1 MELFLACAASNLRE
15 LEIDQHIYLTTN
27 SCKRI
32 YYIVS
37 TLSTMMKLLI
47 IYQKYDKFTLGR
59 LWLAPCRI

>member
-37 TLSTMMKLLI
+37 TPSTIKMILTLVLEHNDEIVNHLSKV
-47 IYQKYDKFTLGR
+47 
-59 LWLAPCRI
+59 